1 MRELDFLAGARA
13 LKSQVSSRATHQVAT
28 CAAYEFKS
36 SPLQKTKREVRMFV
50 VRSDSS
56 QSEILHTHSKSMC
69 IAMGEL
75 SADANDMAAGERCA
89 NEIKNNTAAPPSTS
103 SSILSSSPSSQCRH
117 EVIHRTQGFHR
128 HSYLIAELINIGSVC
143 FDSGQYQLGA
153 RCFGDA
159 LRATRRAHRQLVDTD
174 DAGGK
179 VSLSETVLA
188 VDSAHQALSTFT
200 ITYSATNHK
209 GYKCMHVNNTA
220 ALSVFAKP
228 MPFEQESDI
237 LDSSSSLAMLSETL
251 MPRMLAVILFNL
263 GLCHHIC
270 GTQTNN
276 RRCYVKARE
285 AYKLALKQLRDE
297 CTTMKASGTT
307 LSSSINAEFV
317 MRHMAILNNLGCV
330 LQSLERREDNGAIL
344 RRKYTSCFRTIGRLV
359 SFFDNDG
366 SGFGNQERA
375 LFELNILL
383 ASSAPSPAA

>member
-1 MRELDFLAGARA
+1 
-13 LKSQVSSRATHQVAT
+13 
-28 CAAYEFKS
+28 
-36 SPLQKTKREVRMFV
+36 MFM
-50 VRSDSS
+50 VRSDSTPLNLRYS
-56 QSEILHTHSKSMC
+56 TRIQSMC
-69 IAMGEL
+69 ITMGEL
-75 SADANDMAAGERCA
+75 SANANGMAAGERCA
-89 NEIKNNTAAPPSTS
+89 DETKNDTASPPSTS

-117 EVIHRTQGFHR
+117 EVIHRTQDFHR

-143 FDSGQYQLGA
+143 FDSGQYQQGA

-159 LRATRRAHRQLVDTD
+159 LRAARRAHRQLVDTD
-174 DAGGK
+174 DAGSK
-179 VSLSETVLA
+179 VSILVSETVLA

-209 GYKCMHVNNTA
+209 GYKCMHANNTA

-228 MPFEQESDI
+228 MTFEQESDI
-237 LDSSSSLAMLSETL
+237 LDSSSSLAMLSESI

-307 LSSSINAEFV
+307 LSSSITAEFV
-317 MRHMAILNNLGCV
+317 MRHMAILNNLGCA

-344 RRKYTSCFRTIGRLV
+344 RRKYTSCFQTIGRLL